1 MMGKPLNIIVIVFA
15 VVGVVLASRLVV
27 QTVFFSPGE
36 TTSQHEVAADER
48 QAKAEDSGG
57 GSHGGEEGESA
68 EPDEGIY
75 MINSLVI
82 NPARSGGRRHLVVS
96 LGLEYHQ
103 RHIKDDLERL
113 EPQIRDNLIT
123 LLAGQEMTVLSDISY
138 REKIR
143 KSLLKA
149 VNYYLEEGQVE
160 KLYFVKY
167 VFQ

>member
-1 MMGKPLNIIVIVFA
+1 MMGKPLNIIVIIFA
-15 VVGVVLASRLVV
+15 VIGVVLASRLVV
-27 QTVFFSPGE
+27 QTFFFSPGE
-36 TTSQHEVAADER
+36 QTAQHEVAAEEKH
-48 QAKAEDSGG
+48 AKQEDTAGG
-57 GSHGGEEGESA
+57 GHEGEEGG
-68 EPDEGIY
+68 EPEEGIY
-75 MINSLVI
+75 MINNLVI
-82 NPARSGGRRHLVVS
+82 NPARSGGRRHLMVS

-103 RHIKDDLERL
+103 RYIKEELVRL

-123 LLAGQEMTVLSDISY
+123 LLAGQEMNILAEISY

-149 VNYYLEEGQVE
+149 VNYYLEDGQVE